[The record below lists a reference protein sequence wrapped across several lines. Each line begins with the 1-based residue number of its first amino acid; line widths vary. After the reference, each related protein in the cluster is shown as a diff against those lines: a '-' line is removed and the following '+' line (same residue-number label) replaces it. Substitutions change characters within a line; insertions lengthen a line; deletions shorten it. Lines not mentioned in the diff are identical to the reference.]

1 MAVAGIKAQAVG
13 KALFIESKRAEYG
26 SGDHYNQLVIIPNL
40 PNEYGKKSGQT
51 TIYKRHFSPS
61 YSRNGWDY
69 GHKLPL
75 ELGADSIQSLDSQDE
90 VIELDHYG
98 APLNRNRW
106 SSGSKSVELTDTEN
120 LTEVSEKG
128 LAHANLMLLGALDYL
143 ISEDNDWNE
152 ELIKWNSVSYKL
164 LDETPTIVP
173 IEITDKD
180 MTDIMSD
187 NKIPQAVIRRLMNAR
202 KRPI

>member
-1 MAVAGIKAQAVG
+1 
-13 KALFIESKRAEYG
+13 
-26 SGDHYNQLVIIPNL
+26 
-40 PNEYGKKSGQT
+40 
-51 TIYKRHFSPS
+51 
-61 YSRNGWDY
+61 
-69 GHKLPL
+69 
-75 ELGADSIQSLDSQDE
+75 
-90 VIELDHYG
+90 
-98 APLNRNRW
+98 
-106 SSGSKSVELTDTEN
+106 
-120 LTEVSEKG
+120 
-128 LAHANLMLLGALDYL
+128 MLLGALDYL